1 MLCQVACPFEAMR
14 VETNIEG
21 DSYTPIVNSDFCSQC
36 GFCVS
41 ACEFDAVSMGDWK
54 RSTFGGYFAGLL
66 AENAKGKRPTI
77 LAFIC
82 ERSLNQGGF
91 LNEAGNR
98 VDGEEEVAVMM
109 IPCVGMMSPTIL
121 DDALAAGAKGA
132 LVIGCRGFDC
142 HYREKRRRIKFTSES
157 KMYNRFIIENIDNPR
172 IGVME
177 TSPFDQDDLR
187 QEIARFAEYTKT
199 VN

>member
-14 VETNIEG
+14 VETDHAE
-21 DSYTPIVNSDFCSQC
+21 DRYTPIVNNDFCAQC

-41 ACEFDAVSMGDWK
+41 ACEFDAVAMGDWK
-54 RSTFGGYFAGLL
+54 RSTFGGYFAKLL
-66 AENAKGKRPTI
+66 ESDSEGKKPTI

-82 ERSLNQGGF
+82 ERSLNQEEF
-91 LNEAGNR
+91 LNKAGNR
-98 VDGEEEVAVMM
+98 VKGEEDVAVMT

-121 DDALAAGAKGA
+121 DDALAAGVKGA
-132 LVIGCRGFDC
+132 LVIGCRGLDC
-142 HYREKRRRIKFTSES
+142 HYREKRRRIKFPTES

-172 IGVME
+172 IGIME
-177 TSPFDQDDLR
+177 TSPFDQDGLR
-187 QEIARFAEYTKT
+187 QEIVRFAEYAKT